1 VLGIIGLM
9 KTAKPVPVSFQSEGA
24 HLVLLGGFGQ
34 TDLVQFGSSQ
44 YAKVIIKNL
53 WGQPPKLDM
62 AYEKRVHEAMREIVA
77 QGLAESAHDLS
88 EGGLAV
94 ALAESSTLALGAKSI
109 CGVGV
114 NACALFHLFNE
125 SPSRILISTHDPK
138 QIQSIALQ
146 FGVQSPIIGV
156 TMKGRLQIG
165 NEDHMLIDVATADL
179 KHSFED
185 ALPRLLKTQNAA

>member
-1 VLGIIGLM
+1 
-9 KTAKPVPVSFQSEGA
+9 
-24 HLVLLGGFGQ
+24 
-34 TDLVQFGSSQ
+34 
-44 YAKVIIKNL
+44 
-53 WGQPPKLDM
+53 M

-77 QGLAESAHDLS
+77 RGLAESAHDLS

-94 ALAESSTLALGAKSI
+94 ALSESCTATLGAN
-109 CGVGV
+109 VRQ
-114 NACALFHLFNE
+114 ALSPVDSVFHLFGE
-125 SPSRILISTHDPK
+125 SPSRILISTHGPK

-146 FGVQSPIIGV
+146 FGVESPLIGV